1 MVRGYS
7 NIKALAFSSNKPDS
21 LLVALRNEIHVLA
34 LNGKVLATLNAH
46 KTSISNFAVNVK
58 RGLAL
63 SCSSDV
69 CVLWNLDNW
78 HRSKQ
83 LFAQNAAYVCSLFSS
98 NGDYVFTVF
107 SDNKAYLWSLSSQF
121 EENKSFILTSGVV
134 SCADIRNDAIV
145 CGYRSKRDEPGNF
158 IHFETLDG
166 GEKIKRYLPLGWHG
180 TK

>member
-1 MVRGYS
+1 MSCERGNNRSSTVVRGYS
-7 NIKALAFSSNKPDS
+7 NVKSLAFSSNKPDS

-46 KTSISNFAVNVK
+46 KTSITNFAVNVK

-83 LFAQNAAYVCSLFSS
+83 LFAQNAAYVCALFSS
-98 NGDYVFTVF
+98 EGDHAFTVF
-107 SDNKAYLWSLSSQF
+107 SDNKAHLWTLGSSFDQ
-121 EENKSFILTSGVV
+121 S
-134 SCADIRNDAIV
+134 
-145 CGYRSKRDEPGNF
+145 
-158 IHFETLDG
+158 
-166 GEKIKRYLPLGWHG
+166 
-180 TK
+180 